1 MMSEMFDFNLDPVQ
15 FITVGTVGPPGRRTF
30 FLQGAARAQVVSLV
44 IEKEHAAA
52 LSLSIRRLLGAAEGA
67 PEEEPEQPIEGMDL
81 QKPIEPAFRVGQIG
95 IGIDEDR
102 DMVVL
107 IASEFMPGDEDAD
120 DDDEEDA
127 DDDNGDEGDLD
138 AAPAENDEAL
148 RARFVAT
155 FDQMR
160 ILARHAIQVVNA
172 GRPVCELCGEPMDPE
187 GHFCARRNGHPPP
200 PS

>member
-1 MMSEMFDFNLDPVQ
+1 MSDMFDFNLDPVQ
-15 FITVGTVGPPGRRTF
+15 FITVGTVGPPGQRTF
-30 FLQGAARAQVVSLV
+30 FLQGAAHSQVVSLV

-67 PEEEPEQPIEGMDL
+67 PDDDRDQPVEGMDL
-81 QKPIEPAFRVGQIG
+81 QKPVEPAFRVGQIG

-107 IASEFMPGDEDAD
+107 IASEFIPGDED
-120 DDDEEDA
+120 DDDEDDEEPIEEPS
-127 DDDNGDEGDLD
+127 DDDGGEG
-138 AAPAENDEAL
+138 L

-160 ILARHAIQVVNA
+160 FLARHAIQVVNA